1 MQHLPLSK
9 LMKMN
14 NLHIQV
20 ALDFV
25 ECTTEQKA
33 KFTNHLESINW
44 QSINPNK
51 LWNVACHNQNDHLE
65 IIHKIERELLIA
77 KEISNLYELDYAIIS
92 PEDIYF
98 NQLN

>member
-1 MQHLPLSK
+1 
-9 LMKMN
+9 MN

-44 QSINPNK
+44 Q
-51 LWNVACHNQNDHLE
+51 
-65 IIHKIERELLIA
+65 
-77 KEISNLYELDYAIIS
+77 
-92 PEDIYF
+92 
-98 NQLN
+98 